1 VGFQSWEI
9 LLRYGES
16 TWERFNDEKTSNETI
31 ASLFLTSGTTGLPKV
46 AAVSHRGS
54 IARCLASSDP
64 DPKPYSVSRLLC
76 LPLFHGVAATASHIE
91 PLRYGIPTYIM
102 TRFSLSPFLCTIQEH
117 HITETSVVPA
127 IVSMILQ
134 GTEGQD
140 EDTKVKL
147 NSLRLVRCAGAP
159 LDMAV
164 QTAFQRL
171 LDSDVRLVRAWG
183 LTEFG
188 TVTSFFHREADDT
201 GSCGRLLANV
211 EAMLVLWFSFRSFPA
226 SFLFS
231 LRIGNQII
239 IRVDEK
245 IELSTRVGMK
255 SSRKAYKE
263 RY

>member
-1 VGFQSWEI
+1 M
-9 LLRYGES
+9 
-16 TWERFNDEKTSNETI
+16 
-31 ASLFLTSGTTGLPKV
+31 GLPKV
-46 AAVSHRGS
+46 ASVSHRGS
-54 IARCLASSDP
+54 IARCVASSDP

-102 TRFSLSPFLCTIQEH
+102 TRFSLSPFLCTIHEH

-140 EDTKVKL
+140 QDTKLKL
-147 NSLRLVRCAGAP
+147 NSMRLVRCAGAP
-159 LDMAV
+159 LDMGV
-164 QTAFQRL
+164 QTTFQRL

-188 TVTSFFHREADDT
+188 TVTSFLHGEVDDT

-211 EAMLVLWFSFRSFPA
+211 EAMLVL
-226 SFLFS
+226 
-231 LRIGNQII
+231 
-239 IRVDEK
+239 
-245 IELSTRVGMK
+245 
-255 SSRKAYKE
+255 
-263 RY
+263 